1 MKINLIHSRGIASF
15 DWTITRARALIR
27 AWEQASKLHKS
38 VSLFKVLN
46 LMLTRPVP
54 GGPGFDGWTI
64 LWGQRSRVI
73 KSFRVFTDWIEIATT
88 DISKLAEV
96 ERRIRDGDSISKAA
110 STLKLNPEL
119 VRVFVQH
126 LGLEKI
132 ARENCVNARRVAAV
146 AVNKGA
152 KCSYLKPEQRQLIER
167 LLNSGLTVKQIH
179 LQTNIQTGQIK
190 HYILGTPF
198 DQIAEQNAARYHFRL
213 EEQKRRA
220 QKEFPSG
227 VPTRPA
233 PDPATV
239 KKMALP
245 PELVKRIEDLILARG
260 LTVPA
265 ASRQLQTEG
274 FSISEYKLYKFV
286 DANPDLKEIATQ
298 NAYLNW
304 CRREGQTNKAEKPA
318 FIYERYY
325 LLSKRDGILLIDRM
339 SERFSTAGYW
349 MEWGIAEYPPAQ
361 MEQARRECRRRNARW
376 HRELASKNKKF

>member
-27 AWEQASKLHKS
+27 ACEQASKLYKS

-64 LWGQRSRVI
+64 LWSQRSRVI
-73 KSFRVFTDWIEIATT
+73 KSFRVFTDRIEIATI
-88 DISKLAEV
+88 DLSKIADV
-96 ERRIRDGDSISKAA
+96 EQRIRSGGSVYSVTRD
-110 STLKLNPEL
+110 LHVRHEL
-119 VRVFVQH
+119 IRAIVQE
-126 LGLEKI
+126 LGLEEM
-132 ARENCVNARRVAAV
+132 ARENGFKNRRAIVTGS
-146 AVNKGA
+146 KR
-152 KCSYLKPEQRQLIER
+152 SFLKPEERQLVER

-179 LQTNIQTGQIK
+179 LQTNISTHKIK

-213 EEQKRRA
+213 EEQKHRA
-220 QKEFPSG
+220 KKEFPSV

-233 PDPATV
+233 TDSAAV
-239 KKMALP
+239 KALALP
-245 PELVKRIEDLILARG
+245 PEMVKRIEDLILAHG

-265 ASRQLQTEG
+265 AARQLQTEG
-274 FSISEYKLYKFV
+274 FQISEYKLYKFV
-286 DANPDLKEIATQ
+286 DANPEMKEIARQ

-304 CRREGQTNKAEKPA
+304 CRRDGQTNKAEKPA

-349 MEWGIAEYPPAQ
+349 MEWGIAEFPPAQ
-361 MEQARRECRRRNARW
+361 MEQARRECRRRNALW
-376 HRELASKNKKF
+376 HRKLAAKNKNF

>member
-15 DWTITRARALIR
+15 DWMITRARALIH

-73 KSFRVFTDWIEIATT
+73 KSFRVFTDRIEIATI
-88 DISKLAEV
+88 DLSKIADV
-96 ERRIRDGDSISKAA
+96 EQRIRSGGSVYSVTRA
-110 STLKLNPEL
+110 LKVRHEL
-119 VRVFVQH
+119 IRAIVQE
-126 LGLEKI
+126 LGLEKM
-132 ARENCVNARRVAAV
+132 ARENGFKNRAAIV
-146 AVNKGA
+146 TGSKW
-152 KCSYLKPEQRQLIER
+152 SQLKPEERQLIER

-179 LQTNIQTGQIK
+179 LQTNISTHKIK

-233 PDPATV
+233 PDLATV

-304 CRREGQTNKAEKPA
+304 CQRAGQTNKAEKPA
-318 FIYERYY
+318 FIYDRYY

-339 SERFSTAGYW
+339 SERFSTAVYW
-349 MEWGIAEYPPAQ
+349 MEWGIAEFPPAQ

>member
-15 DWTITRARALIR
+15 AWTITHARALIR
-27 AWEQASKLHKS
+27 TREQAQKLHQKEN

-64 LWGQRSRVI
+64 LWGQRSRVST
-73 KSFRVFTDWIEIATT
+73 SFRVFTDRIEIATT
-88 DISKLAEV
+88 DLSKIADV
-96 ERRIRDGDSISKAA
+96 EQRIRSGGSVYSVTRD
-110 STLKLNPEL
+110 LHVRHEL
-119 VRVFVQH
+119 IRAIVQE
-126 LGLEKI
+126 LGLEEM
-132 ARENCVNARRVAAV
+132 ARKNGFKNRRAIVTGS
-146 AVNKGA
+146 KR
-152 KCSYLKPEQRQLIER
+152 SFLKPEERQLVER

-179 LQTNIQTGQIK
+179 LQTNISTHKIK

-233 PDPATV
+233 PDLATV
-239 KKMALP
+239 KKMVLP
-245 PELVKRIEDLILARG
+245 PEMVKRIEDLILARG

-265 ASRQLQTEG
+265 ACIELQTEG

-286 DANPDLKEIATQ
+286 DARPDLKEIATQ

-304 CRREGQTNKAEKPA
+304 CQRAGQTNKAEKPA

-349 MEWGIAEYPPAQ
+349 MEWGIAEYPPTQ
-361 MEQARRECRRRNARW
+361 LEQARCECRRRNARW